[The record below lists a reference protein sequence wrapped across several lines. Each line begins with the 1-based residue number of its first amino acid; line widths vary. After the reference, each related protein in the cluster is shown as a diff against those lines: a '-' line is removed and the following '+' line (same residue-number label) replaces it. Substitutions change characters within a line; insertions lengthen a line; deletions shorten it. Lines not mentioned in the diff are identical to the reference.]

1 MSLSRYTSVWLS
13 HSLCGRVLIQAVPF
27 ALFIDLLR
35 LQLDSVY
42 IYGLPFG
49 GGLFLVIH
57 LFGGL
62 TAYAG
67 ELNNCYCVY
76 KIDSGFIVN

>member
-1 MSLSRYTSVWLS
+1 MRTGFDSSRAF
-13 HSLCGRVLIQAVPF
+13 RVIHRFIAFTTRFGLYIWVAV
-27 ALFIDLLR
+27 R
-35 LQLDSVY
+35 
-42 IYGLPFG
+42 